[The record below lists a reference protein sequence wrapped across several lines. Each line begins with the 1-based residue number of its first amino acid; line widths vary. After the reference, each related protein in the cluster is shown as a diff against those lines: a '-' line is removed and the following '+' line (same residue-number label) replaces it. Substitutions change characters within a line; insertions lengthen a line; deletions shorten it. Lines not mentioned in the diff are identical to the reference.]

1 MTNSPKKLNP
11 FLKSTPNSSSKN
23 SLKTSL
29 FKSDILK
36 FISSGIKNKLNLN
49 SAFDQTGSKKFLDSK
64 KIALQEISV
73 NDEEIS
79 DFSLNKVKSGENIF
93 YTNNYLTPEKI
104 SKCRDEN
111 TKRSKNK
118 SKNEEGKIKYKI
130 RKPVTDK
137 FLLKCFKIEDID
149 DNESNKN
156 KDKSKDREKEKE
168 IEKKIRKLSHK
179 STHELK
185 MLRDKD
191 IKEIEPIQK
200 TKYNKNEKKYY
211 NFVNTEETDLSLFD
225 MVNQL

>member
-1 MTNSPKKLNP
+1 MTNSPKKLNQY
-11 FLKSTPNSSSKN
+11 LKSTPNSSSKN

-93 YTNNYLTPEKI
+93 YTKNYLTPEKI

-111 TKRSKNK
+111 TKRSKNN
-118 SKNEEGKIKYKI
+118 SKNKEGKIKYKI
-130 RKPVTDK
+130 RKPMTDK

-149 DNESNKN
+149 KESNKN
-156 KDKSKDREKEKE
+156 KTKDQSKEK
-168 IEKKIRKLSHK
+168 EKKIRKISHK
-179 STHELK
+179 THELK

>member
-49 SAFDQTGSKKFLDSK
+49 SAFDQSGSKKFLDSK

-79 DFSLNKVKSGENIF
+79 DFPLNKVKSGENIF

-118 SKNEEGKIKYKI
+118 SKNKEGKIKYKI
-130 RKPVTDK
+130 RKPMTDK
-137 FLLKCFKIEDID
+137 FLLKCFKIENI
-149 DNESNKN
+149 DNELNENKI
-156 KDKSKDREKEKE
+156 KDKNKDREKEKG
-168 IEKKIRKLSHK
+168 KKIIHK
-179 STHELK
+179 SHELK
-185 MLRDKD
+185 MFRDKD
-191 IKEIEPIQK
+191 IKEIESIKK

-211 NFVNTEETDLSLFD
+211 NFVNTEETDFSLFD